1 MQYRTFTH
9 PTGFVGSSV
18 KKSKTDMHR
27 FLFEEAALV
36 AKYQKDTEREK
47 AKRKFRKLTRQAQ
60 RNGTTLEDFLR
71 FRATERLWQKWKDR
85 AAEHTLVSHYSK
97 ADGVTYV
104 LRTETAKAVYERWEA
119 PRTVTFTVVGYA
131 HVYGHYD
138 RTKPL
143 SIPLGSTIM
152 ASGLQALKKFHL
164 EHEGPW
170 FTTMKGTVD
179 YLLETFDEHYPP
191 HLYFMARRRGEALAH
206 LEQLRV
212 QLSTEA
218 P

>member
-1 MQYRTFTH
+1 MNYRKFAWSD
-9 PTGFVGSSV
+9 GLVCYSEKG
-18 KKSKTDMHR
+18 SKTAMR
-27 FLFEEAALV
+27 QNLFEEGALV
-36 AKYQKDTEREK
+36 AKYQKDAEREK

-60 RNGTTLEDFLR
+60 RSGATLEEFLR

-85 AAEHTLVSHYSK
+85 AAEHTLVAHYSN

-143 SIPLGSTIM
+143 SIPLGSTLV

-170 FTTMKGTVD
+170 FTTMKATVD

-191 HLYFMARRRGEALAH
+191 LRHMTRRREEALAH